1 MDYYYINSVHNVF
14 NLYHK
19 QCLNHIQYIHNI
31 ILVNRQA
38 KSCDPKTEIAVLHKM
53 LYLYYECKLFYY
65 IVHILKKHDKI

>member
-1 MDYYYINSVHNVF
+1 MHNVF

-31 ILVNRQA
+31 ILVKRRA
-38 KSCDPKTEIAVLHKM
+38 KSCDPKTEIAVLHIM

-65 IVHILKKHDKI
+65 IVHDLKKHDKIQHVLPA